1 MLAFF
6 IARNFPNVFFR
17 GLYSFTVYV
26 FSLSFSV
33 PFAFFLLAKVC
44 RDGDG
49 VGTKEK
55 ESFFL
60 LSLNIFSKEKRKLLR
75 IPFPFCLIKT
85 PLLGVP
91 SLFFFKFYKE
101 TKKTKE
107 KNMMMMA

>member
-1 MLAFF
+1 LSVRIKENPPQIMLAFF
-6 IARNFPNVFFR
+6 IARNFPYVFFR
-17 GLYSFTVYV
+17 SLYSFTVYV

-60 LSLNIFSKEKRKLLR
+60 SSLNIFSKEKRKLL
-75 IPFPFCLIKT
+75 PFITKYIFQGKNKAFEDT
-85 PLLGVP
+85 FSLL
-91 SLFFFKFYKE
+91 F
-101 TKKTKE
+101 
-107 KNMMMMA
+107 N